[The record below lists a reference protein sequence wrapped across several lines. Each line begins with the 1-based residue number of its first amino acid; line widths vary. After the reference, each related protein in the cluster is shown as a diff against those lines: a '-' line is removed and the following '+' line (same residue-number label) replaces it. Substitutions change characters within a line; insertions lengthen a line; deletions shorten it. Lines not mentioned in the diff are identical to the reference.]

1 MWISGS
7 ACLVVTSSFLSPSF
21 RDLCAGVGAGV
32 GAGADGPNQTEF
44 EVVHVVLREGVTMLR
59 CDVGS
64 EQVREEGG
72 R

>member
-21 RDLCAGVGAGV
+21 RDLCAGV